1 MDNAGKQYSPPRFLF
16 NAHLETI
23 YPALFRRVTL
33 STPYTRERIATPD
46 NDFLDLDWITQGSQE
61 LVIISHGL
69 EGDSYRP
76 YIKGMASAMTRQ
88 GFDVLAWNYRGCSQ
102 EMNHQLRFY
111 HSGATDDLDL
121 VVQHAAAKAYKAI
134 CLIGFSLGG
143 NITLKYLGERQPL
156 SVIKRAAVFSV
167 PMDLHTSCNTI
178 SQPGNRIYAA
188 RFLKSL
194 RNKIVRKSAA
204 FPELDIRDIHKIAT
218 IQDFDDRYTA
228 PLHGFPDAVTYYR
241 LCSSVNFVKS
251 ITTPTLIVNAKN
263 DPFLSPEC
271 YPTDLL
277 KGHPFVSFEIPMRG
291 GHVGFAELNTSGT
304 YWSESRAVQF
314 LQQVNS

>member
-1 MDNAGKQYSPPRFLF
+1 MYDPGKQYSPPRFLF

-33 STPYTRERIATPD
+33 STPYTRERITTPD
-46 NDFLDLDWITQGSQE
+46 QDFLDLDWIIQGSQD

-76 YIKGMASAMTRQ
+76 YIKGMVSTMSAH

-102 EMNHQLRFY
+102 EMNRRLRFY
-111 HSGATDDLDL
+111 HSGATDDFDL
-121 VVQHAAAKAYKAI
+121 VIQHAAAKGYKAI
-134 CLIGFSLGG
+134 YLIGFSLGG
-143 NITLKYLGERQPL
+143 NITLKYLGERQPV
-156 SVIKRAAVFSV
+156 SVIKKAVVFSV
-167 PMDLHTSCNTI
+167 PMDLHTSCLTI
-178 SQPGNRIYAA
+178 SQPGNRIYSA

-194 RNKIVRKSAA
+194 RNKVIRKSAA
-204 FPELDIRDIHKIAT
+204 FPELDIAGIHKINT
-218 IQDFDDRYTA
+218 IQAFDDRYTA

-241 LCSSVNFVKS
+241 LCSSINFVDA

-271 YPTDLL
+271 YPADRL
-277 KGHPFVSFEIPMRG
+277 KNHPFVAFEMPLRG
-291 GHVGFAELNTSGT
+291 GHVGFAELNASGT

-314 LQQVNS
+314 LQS